1 MGVQSFLPFSPRQLP
16 TRAWKKTAD
25 SGNDSRVKAL
35 ISKWPWP
42 VETHHCTDSLAAA
55 GHASTCAGL
64 VNCLFLYSFIT
75 LHFSNFPAHQKK
87 TKQNNQ
93 RQEKNPDLYFLPQF
107 QGILVYLKNNNRVI
121 LKNQAKACGGDNG
134 DRGNQ
139 GIPQSTSTLGHVS
152 GLHGQVLVEWGY
164 RGGFWEKLL
173 GASLMYDRASA
184 SWLQNRPTTGHS

>member
-87 TKQNNQ
+87 PNQNKTT
-93 RQEKNPDLYFLPQF
+93 RGKRK
-107 QGILVYLKNNNRVI
+107 ILTCISSPSFKEYRFTWKTTTEWFWKIRPRLVGVTMGTEAI
-121 LKNQAKACGGDNG
+121 KASH
-134 DRGNQ
+134 RA
-139 GIPQSTSTLGHVS
+139 
-152 GLHGQVLVEWGY
+152 
-164 RGGFWEKLL
+164 LL
-173 GASLMYDRASA
+173 L
-184 SWLQNRPTTGHS
+184 